1 MKLSVRLRLACAA
14 VAVLALAAGCT
25 STSADG
31 PPSESAL
38 SITVSPSMV
47 DPSTESPASST
58 PASPTPS
65 VIEPAAQEAADRA
78 AIEAQWIKFWQTYQV
93 IVRTPMDERRNIADS
108 VAVPAL
114 AEKMVAAAEKA
125 RIENKD
131 NYGEVIHHIFWQ
143 FDVGGK
149 SNAVIADCLD
159 QSNAGT
165 VDTSTGAVITV
176 GPERSNM
183 RGEMLRG
190 SDGIWR
196 VEAVTSLNET
206 QC

>member
-1 MKLSVRLRLACAA
+1 
-14 VAVLALAAGCT
+14 
-25 STSADG
+25 
-31 PPSESAL
+31 
-38 SITVSPSMV
+38 
-47 DPSTESPASST
+47 
-58 PASPTPS
+58 
-65 VIEPAAQEAADRA
+65 
-78 AIEAQWIKFWQTYQV
+78 
-93 IVRTPMDERRNIADS
+93 

-114 AEKMVAAAEKA
+114 AEKMVTAAEKA
-125 RIENKD
+125 SIENRD

-159 QSNAGT
+159 QSKAGT
-165 VDTSTGAVITV
+165 VDTATWAILTV

-196 VEAVTSLNET
+196 VESVTSLNET